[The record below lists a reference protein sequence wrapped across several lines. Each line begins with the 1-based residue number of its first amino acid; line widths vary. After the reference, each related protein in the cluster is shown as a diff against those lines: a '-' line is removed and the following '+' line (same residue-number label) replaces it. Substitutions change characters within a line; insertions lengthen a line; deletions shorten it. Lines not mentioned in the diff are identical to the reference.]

1 MAKVGGVSRAGG
13 FSRRTFGRLSLTAAL
28 GLVAGCGTAIE
39 TTDLQDNGRY
49 PEYSALEPSEIL
61 VSQTIDFSIYR
72 RMAVTLT
79 HNDEHEKYP
88 GFFRDSIAQY
98 GLFDEVLSRTDLE
111 ARVIADGLTGQIE
124 DISGPIGLNQAS
136 EHYGPFMGLIM
147 KAGIGT
153 SAMTINLRATD
164 PRTADVLF
172 EAERDGI
179 PLISPDQS
187 GFFPIFNAF
196 ADWAKSNGAA

>member
-1 MAKVGGVSRAGG
+1 M
-13 FSRRTFGRLSLTAAL
+13 
-28 GLVAGCGTAIE
+28 IE
-39 TTDLQDNGRY
+39 TTDLQENGRY

-61 VSQTIDFSIYR
+61 VAETIDFSIYR
-72 RMAVTLT
+72 HLAVTLT

-98 GLFDEVLSRTDLE
+98 GLFDEVLSRPQLE
-111 ARVIADGLTGQIE
+111 SRVIADGLAGQIE
-124 DISGPIGLNQAS
+124 DISGPIGLHRAAQ
-136 EHYGPFMGLIM
+136 HYGPFMGLIL

-153 SAMTINLRATD
+153 NAMTINLKALD
-164 PRTADVLF
+164 AQTANTLF
-172 EAERDGI
+172 EAEREGI

-196 ADWAKSNGAA
+196 ADWAQSNGAA